1 MQRTKKIIQTS
12 IIGIIVNLVLVAFKA
27 FVGFVSGSVAIIL
40 DAANNLSDALSSVI
54 TIIGTKLSAKAP
66 DKKHPYGH
74 GRVEYITSAII
85 AAIVLVT
92 GALSLK
98 ESVEKIINPT
108 KAEYNTVAIIVIISA
123 IAAKIVIGLYYRAV
137 GKKLN
142 ANVLIASGSDA
153 LSDAFLSGGTLVAA
167 VVSLIWGFTIEGW
180 IGVLISVFIIRAGI
194 MIIKE
199 TFDSIIG
206 TRADPA
212 LTEKLKEKLCG
223 YENVLGCYD
232 LALHNYGPDQI
243 IGSAHIEVPDDMTA
257 DKIHKLT
264 RKISV
269 DVYME
274 FGIILTIGIYA
285 SNNSEKAEEIKAAL
299 LDIANNYPGCLQVH
313 GFYLDEEN
321 KTVTFDLVTDFKA
334 NASEI
339 CENITGEIKSKYP
352 EYEFHVVL
360 DSDYSD

>member
-1 MQRTKKIIQTS
+1 MERTKKIIKTS
-12 IIGIIVNLVLVAFKA
+12 ILGIIVNLVLVAFKA
-27 FVGFVSGSVAIIL
+27 FVGFFSGSVAVIL

-85 AAIVLVT
+85 SAIVLVT

-98 ESVEKIINPT
+98 ESIEKIINPT
-108 KAEYNTVAIIVIISA
+108 KAEYNAISVIIIITA
-123 IAAKIVIGLYYRAV
+123 IAAKIGIGLYYKAV
-137 GKKLN
+137 GKKLS
-142 ANVLIASGSDA
+142 ASVLIASGSDA
-153 LSDAFLSGGTLVAA
+153 LSDAFLSGGTLIAA
-167 VVSLIWGFTIEGW
+167 IVSLIWQFTIEGW
-180 IGVLISVFIIRAGI
+180 IGAIISVFIIRAGV

-206 TRADPA
+206 TRADPE
-212 LTEKLKEKLCG
+212 LTEKLKERLCG

-243 IGSAHIEVPDDMTA
+243 IGSAHIEVPDEMTA

-264 RKISV
+264 RTMSADI
-269 DVYME
+269 YME
-274 FGIILTIGIYA
+274 FGIILTVGIYA
-285 SNNSEKAEEIKAAL
+285 SNSGEKAEEIKRAL
-299 LDIANNYPGCLQVH
+299 LDTAKNYPGLLQVH
-313 GFYLDEEN
+313 GFYLDEES

-334 NASEI
+334 DAKAI
-339 CENITGEIKSKYP
+339 CENITSDIKSKYP
-352 EYEFHVVL
+352 DYEFHVVL

>member
-1 MQRTKKIIQTS
+1 MERNKKIIQTS
-12 IIGIIVNLVLVAFKA
+12 ILGIIVNLVLVSFKA
-27 FVGFVSGSVAIIL
+27 VVGFLSGSVAVIL

-98 ESVEKIINPT
+98 ESIEKIINPT
-108 KAEYNTVAIIVIISA
+108 KAEYNAAAIVIIIAA
-123 IAAKIVIGLYYRAV
+123 IAAKIVIGLYYKAT

-153 LSDAFLSGGTLVAA
+153 LSDAFLSGGTLIAA
-167 VVSLIWGFTIEGW
+167 VVSLIWNITIEGW
-180 IGVLISVFIIRAGI
+180 IGAVISIFIIRAGI

-206 TRADPA
+206 TRADPE
-212 LTEKLKEKLCG
+212 LTEKLKERLCG

-264 RKISV
+264 RKISA
-269 DVYME
+269 DIYME
-274 FGIILTIGIYA
+274 FGIILTVGIYA
-285 SNNSEKAEEIKAAL
+285 SNNSEKAAEIKDAL
-299 LDIANNYPGCLQVH
+299 MEIAKDCPGLLQVH
-313 GFYLDEEN
+313 GFYLDEES

-334 NASEI
+334 DAKAINEK
-339 CENITGEIKSKYP
+339 ITGEIKSKYP
-352 EYEFHVVL
+352 DHEFHVVL

>member
-1 MQRTKKIIQTS
+1 MERNKKIIQTS
-12 IIGIIVNLVLVAFKA
+12 VLGIIVNLVLVAFKA
-27 FVGFVSGSVAIIL
+27 FVGLFSGSVAVIL

-54 TIIGTKLSAKAP
+54 TIIGTTLSAKAP

-74 GRVEYITSAII
+74 GRVEYITAAII

-98 ESVEKIINPT
+98 ESIEKIINPT
-108 KAEYNTVAIIVIISA
+108 KAEYNAAAIVIIIAA
-123 IAAKIVIGLYYRAV
+123 IAAKIVIGLYYKAT

-153 LSDAFLSGGTLVAA
+153 LSDAFLSGGTLIAA
-167 VVSLIWGFTIEGW
+167 VVSLIWNITIEGW
-180 IGVLISVFIIRAGI
+180 IGAVISIFIIRAGV

-206 TRADPA
+206 TRADPE
-212 LTEKLKEKLCG
+212 LTEKLKERLCG

-264 RKISV
+264 RKISA
-269 DVYME
+269 DIYME
-274 FGIILTIGIYA
+274 FGIILTVGIYA
-285 SNNSEKAEEIKAAL
+285 SNNSEKAAEIKDAL
-299 LDIANNYPGCLQVH
+299 MEIAKDCPGLLQVH
-313 GFYLDEEN
+313 GFYLDEES

-334 NASEI
+334 DAKAINDK
-339 CENITGEIKSKYP
+339 ITGEIKSKYP
-352 EYEFHVVL
+352 DHEFYVVL